1 MKKNADKSKCCDTGA
16 GFKVE
21 AVIAVDERGQMVLPK
36 EVRIK
41 AGIKPGD
48 KLALVNWE
56 MNGKVCCISLIKTEE
71 LAPMMKSLLGPMMK
85 EMAGS

>member
-1 MKKNADKSKCCDTGA
+1 MKKRADKSKCCDTGA

-21 AVIAVDERGQMVLPK
+21 AVITVDDRGQMVLPK
-36 EVRIK
+36 EVRKK
-41 AGIKPGD
+41 AGIKSGD

-71 LAPMMKSLLGPMMK
+71 LAPMMKSLLGPMIK
-85 EMAGS
+85 EMAG